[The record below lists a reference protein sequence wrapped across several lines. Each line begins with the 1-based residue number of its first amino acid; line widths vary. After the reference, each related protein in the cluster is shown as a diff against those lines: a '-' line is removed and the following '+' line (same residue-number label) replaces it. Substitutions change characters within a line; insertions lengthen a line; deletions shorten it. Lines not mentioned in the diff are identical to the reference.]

1 MMSKKQVM
9 AGLLV
14 TVGVLSVAP
23 LSVLADEATVTSP
36 VDVVVPSPSDTVKVP
51 AEINQGT
58 ASGDTKE
65 ISSPSESV
73 TPETPVAPVIP
84 DKQQLDKP
92 VQPEDK
98 PSEESKKE
106 AEQKE
111 ESAQPEDKPSEQ
123 SKIDEKKE
131 EEKPVENQE
140 LPKPTEQPKSVTV
153 TEEEIQAAPI
163 QTNTGHTVVGTSEG
177 RVFVE
182 TADGTV
188 TLKEATEI
196 GAVKQADGTV
206 ALKDDKGDL
215 KVLPSTGEVSS
226 VFGIIGGFIL
236 SVLGLVGYSY
246 VKKHKEN

>member
-14 TVGVLSVAP
+14 TVGVLSAAP
-23 LSVLADEATVTSP
+23 LAVLADEATVTSP

-51 AEINQGT
+51 AETNQGT
-58 ASGDTKE
+58 ASGDTKG
-65 ISSPSESV
+65 IPSPSESV

-84 DKQQLDKP
+84 DKQQPDKP

-98 PSEESKKE
+98 PSEGSEKSEK
-106 AEQKE
+106 QKE
-111 ESAQPEDKPSEQ
+111 ELVQSEDKPSEQ

-163 QTNTGHTVVGTSEG
+163 QTNTGHTVFGTSEG
-177 RVFVE
+177 RVFVQG
-182 TADGTV
+182 TDGTV
-188 TLKEATEI
+188 SLKEAAEI
-196 GAVKQADGTV
+196 GAVKQTDGTV
-206 ALKDDKGDL
+206 ALKDDKGKL
-215 KVLPSTGEVSS
+215 KVLPSTGTTQS
-226 VFGIIGGFIL
+226 VVGTL
-236 SVLGLVGYSY
+236 LGSMFLVAAIFL
-246 VKKHKEN
+246 KKFKFDN